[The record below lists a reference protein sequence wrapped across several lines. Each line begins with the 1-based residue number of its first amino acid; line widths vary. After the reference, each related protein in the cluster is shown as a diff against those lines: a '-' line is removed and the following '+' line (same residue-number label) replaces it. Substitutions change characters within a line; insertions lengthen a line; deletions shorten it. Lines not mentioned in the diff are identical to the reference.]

1 MSGGRA
7 GKVGKDA
14 REESPRSRDRA
25 PPGQPVGKIHPQPW
39 MTAPETRAVLE
50 ALAQGGAEVRFI
62 GGCVRDAILKRAVRD
77 IDLAL
82 PLPPESFMALLRQRG
97 IKVIP
102 TGVDHGTVTA

>member
-1 MSGGRA
+1 MSGESADR
-7 GKVGKDA
+7 DA
-14 REESPRSRDRA
+14 HQEPCGTRDRPCA
-25 PPGQPVGKIHPQPW
+25 GARPSQPVGKIHPQPW

-62 GGCVRDAILKRAVRD
+62 GGCVRDAILKRPVRD

-102 TGVDHGTVTA
+102 TGVDHGTV